1 MKKEVNVK
9 MRKKAIP
16 KNYLQA
22 GMTLGDRKY
31 RVDELLGE
39 NGLTVTYKGYDMFRK
54 RVVVIREL
62 FPQNILQRDVDHDH
76 NVECKKLSDEELFQT
91 MKEHMIRKAKKLIR
105 LYPVEGIA
113 NVLTYL
119 EERETVYVIEEYVEG
134 QTLEEHLW
142 KRHSA
147 KFLPEDLMQY
157 MAPVMDVLTKLHTN
171 DIFHGAVYPENI
183 LLTKERKVVLV
194 GCSMPMEDVAA
205 SQFSG
210 IDVRKD
216 AYAPVELYVPEA
228 TRGPKTDIF
237 EVAAVFYR
245 YVTGEAL
252 PVYYDRVNEEASASA
267 PSDMMTRV
275 MQFQSEAIMKG
286 VAVYDFDRYATM
298 EEFKKALC
306 PEDVNYEELNSDM
319 NLARNIGKKAFKR
332 DYEKKVRRKYMLFVA
347 AIAFLGILILG
358 PGLTQVGKDIMID
371 SFYKKF
377 LKKEVAGQ
385 FEMLV
390 ELSEWQKDLYT
401 NNYAN
406 ADDTLTDEEKSAR
419 AQTKYYDFQLGKY
432 VTHEKFDTS
441 TEYYEYMKIDC
452 WKNEIWVSYVTE
464 IGNTQ
469 MVIELD
475 PVEEDTYR
483 ISVAKIDAKG
493 RSSQDDVY
501 INYKKEK

>member
-1 MKKEVNVK
+1 
-9 MRKKAIP
+9 MRKKVIP

-22 GMTLGDRKY
+22 GMTLADRKY

-62 FPQNILQRDVDHDH
+62 FPQNILQRDLDHDH
-76 NVECKKLSDEELFQT
+76 KVECKKLSDEELFQT
-91 MKEHMIRKAKKLIR
+91 MKENMIRKAKKLIR

-142 KRHSA
+142 KRHSV

-157 MAPVMDVLTKLHTN
+157 MAPVMDVLSKLHAN

-183 LLTKERKVVLV
+183 RLTKDRKPVLL

-205 SQFSG
+205 PQFSG
-210 IDVRKD
+210 IGVRKD

-228 TRGPKTDIF
+228 TRGPQTDIF
-237 EVAAVFYR
+237 EVAAIFYR
-245 YVTGEAL
+245 YVTGEVL
-252 PVYYDRVNEEASASA
+252 PVYYDRVNEEAAASA
-267 PSDMMTRV
+267 PTDMMTRV

-286 VAVYDFDRYATM
+286 VAVYDFERYATM
-298 EEFKKALC
+298 QELKSALC
-306 PEDVNYEELNSDM
+306 PEDVDYEELNSDM
-319 NLARNIGKKAFKR
+319 NLTRNIGKKAFGLS
-332 DYEKKVRRKYMLFVA
+332 YEKKIRRKYMIFVA
-347 AIAFLGILILG
+347 VIALLGILIVG
-358 PGLTQVGKDIMID
+358 PGLVQVGKGVMID
-371 SFYKKF
+371 SFYKRF

-390 ELSEWQKDLYT
+390 ELSDWQKDLYT
-401 NNYAN
+401 NNYAGV
-406 ADDTLTDEEKSAR
+406 DDTLTDEQKSAQ
-419 AQTKYYDFQLGKY
+419 AQTKYYDFQLEKY

-441 TEYYEYMKIDC
+441 TEYYEYMKIDY
-452 WKNEIWVSYVTE
+452 WEKEIWVSYVTE
-464 IGNTQ
+464 SGNTQ

-475 PVEEDTYR
+475 PVETDTY
-483 ISVAKIDAKG
+483 KIRVNEVDSKG
-493 RSSQDDVY
+493 RSTQDNVY
-501 INYKKEK
+501 INYKKQK